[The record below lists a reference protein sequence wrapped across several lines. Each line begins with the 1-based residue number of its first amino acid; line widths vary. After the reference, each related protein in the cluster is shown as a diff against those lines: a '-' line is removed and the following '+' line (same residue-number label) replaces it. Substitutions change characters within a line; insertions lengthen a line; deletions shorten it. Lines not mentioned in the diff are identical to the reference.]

1 MKKIT
6 LIVLFILITSCASRK
21 VNVSKIEVKKDSISK
36 IDIKTIE
43 KDGTNVEIK
52 NDILIDEIVIKPIDS
67 TKDIIVDGKRY
78 KNVVLSIKRTKDN
91 SLHSEN
97 KMSSK
102 IEHKQQI
109 VNTSVVKKE
118 FKKDID
124 KKANYFVYL
133 WLLLIPIGYY
143 IYKQVMKRVLL

>member
-1 MKKIT
+1 MKKII
-6 LIVLFILITSCASRK
+6 LIVLFILATSCASRK

-97 KMSSK
+97 KMSSR

-109 VNTSVVKKE
+109 VNTSAVKKE